1 MELNWVVWGLI
12 AMFGTSLWNIS
23 LMLPSDSIKSD
34 SDLKFIYMRVILI
47 LAGVLAAISFL
58 VPKFSLN
65 NNLIKKAKREFN
77 VPLVLFSSALLFIYQ
92 SLLLYAFASGGGL
105 SIVLINLNTL
115 LVVLFGVIFLKEK
128 ININII
134 IAMIIYVLVGGY
146 ISYEKNLL
154 K

>member
-128 ININII
+128 IIINII
-134 IAMIIYVLVGGY
+134 IAMIIYVLVGAY

>member
-23 LMLPSDSIKSD
+23 LMLPSNTIKSD
-34 SDLKFIYMRVILI
+34 SDLKFMYMRVILI
-47 LAGVLAAISFL
+47 LSGILAAISFL
-58 VPKFSLN
+58 IPKFSLN

-77 VPLVLFSSALLFIYQ
+77 IPLVLFSSALLFIYQ

-115 LVVLFGVIFLKEK
+115 LVVLFGVVFLKEK

-134 IAMIIYVLVGGY
+134 IAMIIYVLVGAY
-146 ISYEKNLL
+146 ISYEKNVL